1 MSGGF
6 PIRFHPSGI
15 TVEARPEESLRE
27 LLFAQGVDFPCGGT
41 SACGGCKVQVLEGEI
56 PITGEMRLALT
67 PEQLESGWRLACQA
81 RATGPMTLALET
93 WQRLASVADRNRLSL
108 AQPLSGYGIAVDV
121 GTTTVAVQLVDLK
134 SGEVLDLR
142 TALNPQAAWGADVMS
157 RVQLSLHDNRLTSLI
172 RDSIGYMVA
181 DLAGQSSEL
190 ISSVVLVGNTV
201 MHHLFCGFELETL
214 SHAPFESP
222 FREECV
228 IAAGELGWNIPVAS
242 PVRFLRPL
250 GGFVGSDILAGIV
263 ACGIPESDGLVAL
276 LDLGTNGE
284 VSLGNK
290 QRILCAS
297 TAAGPA
303 FEAACISCGMR
314 ATTGAISRVF
324 AAGGEY
330 SVRVIGNTAP
340 LGICGSGLLDA
351 AAAAL
356 NEDWLLPR
364 GRIVDSSRELKL
376 APGVALTQEDIR
388 ELQLAKAA
396 VASGLRL
403 LLKRW
408 GAELS
413 DLKTVF
419 LGGAFGNY
427 LDVES
432 AHRIG
437 LLEIAPS
444 IVVPSGNTALR
455 GARLA
460 LLSEHFEP
468 STPIDHV
475 ALASEPGFEDAFIDC
490 VSFPSGPFTRPN
502 PKRL

>member
-1 MSGGF
+1 M
-6 PIRFHPSGI
+6 
-15 TVEARPEESLRE
+15 
-27 LLFAQGVDFPCGGT
+27 
-41 SACGGCKVQVLEGEI
+41 
-56 PITGEMRLALT
+56 
-67 PEQLESGWRLACQA
+67 
-81 RATGPMTLALET
+81 
-93 WQRLASVADRNRLSL
+93 
-108 AQPLSGYGIAVDV
+108 
-121 GTTTVAVQLVDLK
+121 
-134 SGEVLDLR
+134 
-142 TALNPQAAWGADVMS
+142 
-157 RVQLSLHDNRLTSLI
+157 
-172 RDSIGYMVA
+172 
-181 DLAGQSSEL
+181 
-190 ISSVVLVGNTV
+190 
-201 MHHLFCGFELETL
+201 
-214 SHAPFESP
+214 
-222 FREECV
+222 
-228 IAAGELGWNIPVAS
+228 IAAGELGWNIPAAC

-356 NEDWLLPR
+356 NEGWLLPR
-364 GRIVDSSRELKL
+364 GRIVDSSRELRL

-437 LLEIAPS
+437 LLETVPS
-444 IVVPSGNTALR
+444 IVVPSGNTALGEPGWRCCPSISNLLRQSIMSRWRVNRVSKTRLLTVFRSLQGLLRALIPSGCEINNLLSNVR
-455 GARLA
+455 GAICS
-460 LLSEHFEP
+460 SE
-468 STPIDHV
+468 
-475 ALASEPGFEDAFIDC
+475 
-490 VSFPSGPFTRPN
+490 
-502 PKRL
+502 